1 MLLRSDMSGGQPP
14 RMSEAR
20 VTFLGA
26 LLTTL
31 GPISMAIYTP
41 AMPQLVH
48 AFGTTEAA
56 IKMSLSMFFGG
67 FALAQLVA
75 GPLSDALGRKVATLI
90 FIAIYLVGSAMAA
103 LAPTVEVILAARLIQ
118 GIGASVG
125 VVVGRAIVRDLYV
138 GAEASRI
145 LNTIGIFLAVGP
157 AMGPT
162 LGGLTLAAF
171 GWHAVFLLMVGF
183 GLLAAASTIF
193 LMRETIIPDV
203 RRLEPA
209 RLIRAYGEVARN
221 RQFLAAAIVLSGS
234 IGALYTQSTMLPF
247 VLINRVG
254 LTPTQFGI
262 GMLMQSGF
270 YLMGSLTLKMVAAR
284 IGGQRAAEI
293 GIALCG
299 TGGVIMALSVA
310 LVPPF
315 FLSIMGPVA
324 ICTFGLAFLTPHVV
338 TQSLAPFAHVA
349 GSASALTGFLQM
361 SSGFLGG
368 IAAAAIGDPLTA
380 FGTIIPFMELSA
392 VAGFLWLQ
400 HLSRRA

>member
-1 MLLRSDMSGGQPP
+1 MKPKPL
-14 RMSEAR
+14 MSEAR
-20 VTFLGA
+20 TTFLGA

-41 AMPQLVH
+41 AMPELVR
-48 AFGTTEAA
+48 AFGTTESA
-56 IKMSLSMFFGG
+56 IKLSLSMFFGG

-75 GPLSDALGRKVATLI
+75 GPLSDALGRKAATLI
-90 FIAIYLVGSAMAA
+90 FLAIYLAGSVLAA
-103 LAPTVEVILAARLIQ
+103 VAPSVEFILAARLTQ

-138 GAEASRI
+138 GTDAARI

-171 GWHAVFLLMVGF
+171 SWHAVFLLMVAF
-183 GLLAAASTIF
+183 GLATGVCTIF
-193 LMRETIIPDV
+193 LLRETVTPDLA
-203 RRLEPA
+203 RLQPA
-209 RLIRAYGEVARN
+209 RLMRNYAEVARN
-221 RQFLAAAIVLSGS
+221 RQFLATSIILSGT
-234 IGALYTQSTMLPF
+234 IGALYTQATMLPF

-270 YLMGSLTLKMVAAR
+270 YLVGSVTLKLVVKRLGGAR
-284 IGGQRAAEI
+284 CALIGITLCGIGG
-293 GIALCG
+293 
-299 TGGVIMALSVA
+299 TIMALSVA

-324 ICTFGLAFLTPHVV
+324 ICTFGLALLTPYVV
-338 TQSLAPFAHVA
+338 TLSLAPFPHVA

-361 SSGFLGG
+361 SSGFVGG
-368 IAAAAIGDPLTA
+368 IAAALIGDPLTA
-380 FGTIIPFMELSA
+380 FGIIIPTMELCA
-392 VAGFLWLQ
+392 VAGFLWLRY
-400 HLSRRA
+400 LSRHA